1 MSTVVVREREQVLQV
16 VIIEDESTNKQQM
29 FEFCKITTSVYLKL
43 DLELVMHPF
52 VIVYLLLV
60 FIYCTLHEV

>member
-29 FEFCKITTSVYLKL
+29 FEFCKITTSVYLTL
-43 DLELVMHPF
+43 DQELVMHPF
-52 VIVYLLLV
+52 VVVYLLLV
-60 FIYCTLHEV
+60 FIYCTVHEV